1 MRLRH
6 EVIQLLHDG
15 REDELIG
22 LLSGEP
28 RALRHLLARLYD
40 KDAAVRQSA
49 ARAIGRGAAV
59 HRELGLEIVRR
70 LLWALNDES
79 ATNGVYGIPALG
91 EIGKRA
97 PELLAP
103 FVSHL
108 VAAAQDDGLRVA
120 VIQALAAVAE
130 SAPERVRPH
139 LGTLERLS
147 VGSRPEEREALRAL
161 HALLDSD
168 GGGPIS

>member
-6 EVIQLLHDG
+6 EVMELLRGG
-15 REDELIG
+15 REDELME
-22 LLSGEP
+22 LVSGEP

-40 KDAAVRQSA
+40 AESAVRRRA
-49 ARAIGRGAAV
+49 ARAIGQGSAA

-91 EIGKRA
+91 EIGRRA

-103 FVSHL
+103 FVSSL
-108 VAAAQDDGLRVA
+108 VAAAHDEGLRVA
-120 VIQALAAVAE
+120 VMEALAAVAE
-130 SAPERVRPH
+130 SAPELVRPH
-139 LGTLERLS
+139 LGTLERLTVS
-147 VGSRPEEREALRAL
+147 SRPEEVETLRAL
-161 HALLDSD
+161 QVLLSPVA
-168 GGGPIS
+168 GGPAS